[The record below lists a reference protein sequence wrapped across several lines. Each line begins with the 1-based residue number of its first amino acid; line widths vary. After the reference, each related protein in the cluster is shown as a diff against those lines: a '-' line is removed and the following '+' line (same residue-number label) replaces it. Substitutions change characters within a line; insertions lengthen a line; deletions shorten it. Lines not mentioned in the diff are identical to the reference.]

1 MRYYEIIE
9 NRLMELRRNPEV
21 NIKTPTLEALKK
33 YASDPDVYV
42 SFTAEM
48 PSRDS
53 KTKYSKLGIN
63 PSSTYNTPI
72 GIYSYPIDYAL
83 EKNLK
88 VPFAGDRP
96 FIQVFRNTGKVLE
109 LDAYTKDDLENDIEK
124 VMELCRVTEDEIQ
137 SYKNNATK
145 QTPGG
150 MFWNITRMASEKIKE
165 TGKNDLN
172 SIVYNLSDIF
182 MFNLDLLK
190 QAENT
195 TEFVNELIKNHSW
208 RTETRDYETPEDRM
222 YRDLLQRLAKF
233 DIEDVRRT
241 SLDLDL
247 ITQKRNSRR
256 PIKWSKLIRLLGYT
270 GVVDR
275 KNSGIIHPSEPTQ
288 AVFFSMDNLRL
299 IETVRN
305 YEVEDKFRR
314 WDRKP
319 ETMISDIKRG
329 KASTEEIID
338 FYLEHPKSIGLMDWK
353 YLPEEIKEWFSDSV
367 CMIVPKQMYVVGIS
381 RVLRWLRHVEWTNE
395 IIECMVDNHYHMSFK
410 KEDFNQSVISEI
422 IKGAP
427 YTLKSNH
434 YGRAEYDT
442 VFIERFATLL
452 TEKQLLSV
460 VNIMMN
466 KHRVGSAIMAM
477 SDQIEQSVKTLTYIL
492 NEDPIFFLLMPWSYT
507 PQVEQAILDF
517 IARSETKT
525 IIGLWEQ
532 LLLYHGNIAE
542 PMLKK
547 MPKNKLADLYA
558 MLDEST
564 LSHTVYVPYF
574 ENLLNP
580 STFNR

>member
-42 SFTAEM
+42 SFTAAM

-72 GIYSYPIDYAL
+72 GIYSYPIDYVIQ
-83 EKNLK
+83 KNLK

-96 FIQVFRNTGKVLE
+96 FIQVFRNAGKVLE
-109 LDAYTKDDLENDIEK
+109 LDAYSKADLENDIEK
-124 VMELCRVTEDEIQ
+124 VMKICQVSADDIQ
-137 SYKNNATK
+137 SYKNNAIK

-150 MFWNITRMASEKIKE
+150 MFWNITRMASQKMKDSSLTRAVSELSEILY
-165 TGKNDLN
+165 DN
-172 SIVYNLSDIF
+172 S
-182 MFNLDLLK
+182 DLLK
-190 QAENT
+190 QART
-195 TEFVNELIKNHSW
+195 IDEFIEEIRKIYRITD
-208 RTETRDYETPEDRM
+208 RTSADSDDKLTY
-222 YRDLLQRLAKF
+222 DLYNDALTSLAKF
-233 DIEDVRRT
+233 DIEDIRHAL
-241 SLDLDL
+241 SL
-247 ITQKRNSRR
+247 K
-256 PIKWSKLIRLLGYT
+256 IKNPKPPVQWSKLIRLLGYT

-275 KNSGIIHPSEPTQ
+275 NNSGIIHPSEPTQ
-288 AVFFSMDNLRL
+288 AVFFSIANLRL

-460 VNIMMN
+460 VSIMMN

-532 LLLYHGNIAE
+532 LLLHHGNIAE

-564 LSHTVYVPYF
+564 LSHTVYAPYF